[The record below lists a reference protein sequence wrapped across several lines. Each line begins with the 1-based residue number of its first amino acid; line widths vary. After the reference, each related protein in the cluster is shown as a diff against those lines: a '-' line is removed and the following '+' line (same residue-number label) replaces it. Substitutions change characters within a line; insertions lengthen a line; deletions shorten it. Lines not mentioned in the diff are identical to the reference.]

1 MKSSQIN
8 KNGQLLKHH
17 VKKMVPTLL
26 PLSLKLSRM
35 QFSALRVMNTHGLE
49 QQVLRQTQSLGIGRI
64 QTPSLKAG
72 PMKIGGV
79 TLQQQTMLRIVLD

>member
-26 PLSLKLSRM
+26 PLSLKQSRM
-35 QFSALRVMNTHGLE
+35 QLTALQVMNIHGLE
-49 QQVLRQTQSLGIGRI
+49 QQVLQQTQFPGIGRI

-72 PMKIGGV
+72 PMTIGGI
-79 TLQQQTMLRIVLD
+79 TFQQQQMLRTVLD